1 LTLSS
6 RCRAT
11 WALASHLALVH
22 WVAPMTDD
30 STHFAVLL
38 AGPVTPTARLRRQVE
53 GARTI
58 AADGGIAHAKALG
71 LTPELWVGDFDSSS
85 SNDGDAYPDITRQ
98 AFPSAKSITDGALA
112 IREAINRGA
121 AAITIVGAFG
131 GRTDHTFA
139 IMADACARAIEG
151 LSVLLSNGVE
161 EATPLSPEPQTFDYP
176 SGTVFSVLAFSGL
189 EGLTLEGA
197 VWPLDAITMPFGE
210 TLTISNEVDGQ
221 LTATLNQGT
230 ALLIARLKNPDG

>member
-1 LTLSS
+1 MTLSS
-6 RCRAT
+6 RCHAT

-22 WVAPMTDD
+22 WVAPMTQD

-38 AGPVTPTARLRRQVE
+38 AGPVTPTTRLRHQVE

-58 AADGGIAHAKALG
+58 AADGGIAHAKTLG

-85 SNDGDAYPDITRQ
+85 NGDAYPDITRQ
-98 AFPSAKSITDGALA
+98 AFPAAKSITDGALA
-112 IREAINRGA
+112 IREAIKRGA
-121 AAITIVGAFG
+121 TAITIVGAFG

-139 IMADACARAIEG
+139 IMADACARAKEG
-151 LSVLLSNGVE
+151 LSVLLSNGEE
-161 EATPLSPEPQTFDYP
+161 EATPLSPEPQTFDYS

-197 VWPLDAITMPFGE
+197 VWPLDAITMPFGD
-210 TLTISNEVDGQ
+210 TLTISNEVDGR
-221 LTATLNQGT
+221 LTATLNKGT
-230 ALLIARLKNPDG
+230 ALLIARLANQND

>member
-1 LTLSS
+1 
-6 RCRAT
+6 
-11 WALASHLALVH
+11 
-22 WVAPMTDD
+22 MTDD

-58 AADGGIAHAKALG
+58 AADGGIAHARALG

-85 SNDGDAYPDITRQ
+85 DNDGDAYPGITRK
-98 AFPSAKSITDGALA
+98 AFPAAKSTTDGALA
-112 IREAINRGA
+112 IHEAINRGA
-121 AAITIVGAFG
+121 NAITIVGAFG

-139 IMADACARAIEG
+139 IMADACARANEG
-151 LSVLLSNGVE
+151 LTVLLSNGDE
-161 EATPLSPEPQTFDYP
+161 EATPLSPEPQSFDYP

-197 VWPLDAITMPFGE
+197 VWPLDAITMPFGD